1 LRWAP
6 NAGQRIAFNDATGA
20 IITFG
25 VLAVAMGAGQFS
37 RTASVLDLLK
47 RSVVGIRPRCRA
59 RHLAALLIAQ
69 KLKDYIAITAC
80 GGSFSSARHSGQLR
94 PNEPVCGVHVG

>member
-1 LRWAP
+1 MRWAP

-37 RTASVLDLLK
+37 QTASVLDLLK
-47 RSVVGIRPRCRA
+47 RSVVGIRPGA
-59 RHLAALLIAQ
+59 VLGHLAALLIAQ
-69 KLKDYIAITAC
+69 KLKDSIAITALRRFIFFC
-80 GGSFSSARHSGQLR
+80 SALR
-94 PNEPVCGVHVG
+94 SIST

>member
-25 VLAVAMGAGQFS
+25 VLAVAMGAGQFAQ
-37 RTASVLDLLK
+37 TASVLDLLK
-47 RSVVGIRPRCRA
+47 RSVVGIRPGA
-59 RHLAALLIAQ
+59 VLGHLAALLIAQ
-69 KLKDYIAITAC
+69 KLKDYIAITALRRFIFFC
-80 GGSFSSARHSGQLR
+80 SALR
-94 PNEPVCGVHVG
+94 SIST